1 MEARDGSWR
10 ISIRMRRPDPRVLAA
25 DWFAPLLLALLTVLG
40 ALQLLDALDVVY
52 YPMIHGATST
62 MKFDL
67 GLSLVSPLLFLL
79 LIWLGWVIWKRLFR
93 ALPFPIMT
101 IGLYPFMS
109 LEAVV
114 SIGSFLAVAGGLWAN
129 RKIGRYLAGVLAI
142 LGSIEALA
150 LLHWAVFLPIGLSNP
165 FLWYANL
172 EMGLFYMAAHL
183 APYLVIPLMYL
194 WIIKLLMHWRWG
206 SKEKQED
213 FENKEGE
220 WLSRRV
226 ILILI
231 FSISLSVIAALYP
244 YLPSVNPRNRNVG
257 VDFSDYVNATEMI
270 ESDFSQVFDIL
281 GGSRPLIYITLHGF
295 QRLFKLDAI
304 TTIRYFPILLNPLLV
319 VSIFILALEI
329 FNDGWI
335 ASWAAFFTVSGIQIS
350 VGMFSYFLTNM
361 LALSIIFISLGFL
374 FRALRRV
381 CYFNLIFA
389 SLIGVFLVFT
399 HPWTFDQYYVVI
411 VLMACFILYD
421 ENKSNRG
428 YNKLKIVFIYLFSLG
443 FSEIVK
449 SKLFQGY
456 GGMSAS
462 SLAIENIVSLSRFWY
477 NTVFFFRRIYCG
489 LEANIILFG
498 LSLIALLFL
507 KKSRIS
513 KVFLFSFL
521 AVSSFPFLFVDAMI
535 KSRLIYNIPIGL
547 YAAYSFTWLIE
558 RKNKDIKLSSYFFV
572 LSSMIVYFFRSMA
585 NLI

>member
-1 MEARDGSWR
+1 
-10 ISIRMRRPDPRVLAA
+10 
-25 DWFAPLLLALLTVLG
+25 
-40 ALQLLDALDVVY
+40 
-52 YPMIHGATST
+52 
-62 MKFDL
+62 
-67 GLSLVSPLLFLL
+67 
-79 LIWLGWVIWKRLFR
+79 
-93 ALPFPIMT
+93 
-101 IGLYPFMS
+101 
-109 LEAVV
+109 
-114 SIGSFLAVAGGLWAN
+114 
-129 RKIGRYLAGVLAI
+129 
-142 LGSIEALA
+142 
-150 LLHWAVFLPIGLSNP
+150 
-165 FLWYANL
+165 
-172 EMGLFYMAAHL
+172 
-183 APYLVIPLMYL
+183 
-194 WIIKLLMHWRWG
+194 MHWKWG
-206 SKEKQED
+206 NKVKQED
-213 FENKEGE
+213 FEKKDGE

-226 ILILI
+226 ILMLI
-231 FSISLSVIAALYP
+231 FSISLGVIAALYP

-270 ESDFSQVFDIL
+270 ESDFSQVFNIL

-295 QRLFKLDAI
+295 QRLFGLEAI
-304 TTIRYFPILLNPLLV
+304 TTIRYFPVLLNPLLV

-389 SLIGVFLVFT
+389 SLIGVFL
-399 HPWTFDQYYVVI
+399 
-411 VLMACFILYD
+411 
-421 ENKSNRG
+421 
-428 YNKLKIVFIYLFSLG
+428 FSLG
-443 FSEIVK
+443 FSEIVE
-449 SKLFQGY
+449 SKLFHGY

-462 SLAIENIVSLSRFWY
+462 YLAIENIVSLSRFWY

-513 KVFLFSFL
+513 EVFLFSFL